1 MKKNWF
7 KATRE
12 EVLAE
17 LERRANSPLLCQT
30 SYDLPISF
38 GEYRRLK
45 SAR

>member
-1 MKKNWF
+1 MKKDWT
-7 KATRE
+7 KVTRE

-17 LERRANSPLLCQT
+17 LERRDNSPLLCQR

>member
-17 LERRANSPLLCQT
+17 LERRANSPLLCLR
-30 SYDLPISF
+30 SCDLPISF
-38 GEYRRLK
+38 GEYRRLTD
-45 SAR
+45 AR

>member
-17 LERRANSPLLCQT
+17 LDRRANSPLLCHR

-45 SAR
+45 AAR